1 MPAIKM
7 TSRGAYGRKEGYKG
21 DHMKTIA
28 FVGVLYV
35 CSANEANAIKGNDA
49 EFVDF
54 GVCII

>member
-1 MPAIKM
+1 
-7 TSRGAYGRKEGYKG
+7 
-21 DHMKTIA
+21 MKTIA